1 MDASSLSHGV
11 PCAPYLAFKHVAG
24 SDQPVLYNFSEKK
37 VDDVVGD
44 VGALANG
51 NCWATPQGWILVR
64 DAPSLT
70 TYLVDPRNPSGTG
83 RIPLPHLQE
92 ENRTCRPTA
101 PACCP
106 TTQLTMQAKPPA
118 PAAAPAL
125 CSWSKPTP
133 LSSGTAASATK
144 NGRGTS
150 TTSGL

>member
-1 MDASSLSHGV
+1 
-11 PCAPYLAFKHVAG
+11 LAFKHVAG

-92 ENRTCRPTA
+92 ENLSTYCTCLLSDY
-101 PACCP
+101 PADDAGK
-106 TTQLTMQAKPPA
+106 TT
-118 PAAAPAL
+118 
-125 CSWSKPTP
+125 
-133 LSSGTAASATK
+133 
-144 NGRGTS
+144 GTS
-150 TTSGL
+150 SSSCHVLL